1 VEVCSCHA
9 RVLRFMQTEEVKR
22 KKLFNYLS
30 KASQKAYKDEYL
42 ITNDVLCKSETRAR
56 ILELYLAGK
65 VPDSFS
71 LIKKIFKVIQFYS
84 KNTVWFLL
92 YLSVKLAHFLSNQ
105 RYYIPVTKELYAL
118 DVFFIVRNIINQ
130 KKFNDVYL
138 TGLTDV
144 LDKIGGSYF
153 YVPSWFGSWN
163 PFTLFKIFRILKKNE
178 CSVLTEFQ
186 ILEWSDY
193 IRVPFYLLA
202 YPFHVWRFISELGN
216 LKEDRLLSF
225 CLWETLDTVTLKNYL
240 RYFIGKRVSCLKGP
254 EIKCISWYENQAR
267 DKTFIRGLRY
277 VPEKVEIF
285 GAQLFLRTP
294 NVLNII
300 PDESEIPFGVLPDKV
315 LVNGPSYDLGLKSTL
330 EEVGPSLR
338 YWKLFQVKAD
348 PAKGN
353 IILVLLPYW
362 ESSINNILNL
372 IKQIDW
378 PAEIVIKFHPAVEQN
393 KYTSQI
399 PSMFTVT
406 DKDLYSLFGIAR
418 MVIGQST
425 GTMVEAASLG
435 IPVID
440 IVDPEKFSHSF
451 MPECGREVLW
461 DKATH
466 VEDLYRHMRQFED
479 SIRLDPS
486 QLLVMGEKIRDNYF
500 CKPTEE
506 QIVRAFDLT

>member
-1 VEVCSCHA
+1 
-9 RVLRFMQTEEVKR
+9 MQTEEIKR
-22 KKLFNYLS
+22 KKLFDYLS
-30 KASQKAYKDEYL
+30 QTSQKAYRDEYL

-56 ILELYLAGK
+56 ILELYLNG
-65 VPDSFS
+65 VIPDSFS
-71 LIKKIFKVIQFYS
+71 LIKKFFKVIQFFL

-92 YLSVKLAHFLSNQ
+92 YLLAKLAHFLSNQ
-105 RYYIPVTKELYAL
+105 RYYPAGTKELHAI
-118 DVFFIVRNIINQ
+118 DVFFIVPNIISQ
-130 KKFNDVYL
+130 KRFKDTYL

-144 LDKIGGSYF
+144 LDKMGGDYF
-153 YVPSWFGSWN
+153 YVPTWFGSWN
-163 PFTLFKIFRILKKNE
+163 PFTLFQVFRILKKNE
-178 CSVLTEFQ
+178 CPVLTEFQ

-193 IRVPFYLLA
+193 VRVFFYLFA
-202 YPFHVWRFISELGN
+202 YPFHVWKFIGALGD

-240 RYFIGKRVSCLKGP
+240 RYFFGKRVSCLKGP
-254 EIKCISWYENQAR
+254 KIKCFSWYENQAR
-267 DKTFIRGLRY
+267 DKTFIRGLRH

-315 LVNGPSYDLGLKSTL
+315 LVNGPDYGLGLKYTL

-348 PAKGN
+348 PSKGD

-362 ESSINNILNL
+362 DRTIKNILNL

-378 PAEIVIKFHPAVEQN
+378 PAEIVIKFHPTVEQN

-399 PSMFTVT
+399 SSKFSVT
-406 DKDLYSLFGIAR
+406 DKDLYSLFGRAR
-418 MVIGQST
+418 MVVGQST

-440 IVDPEKFSHSF
+440 IVDPEKISHNF
-451 MPECGREVLW
+451 MPEFGREVLW
-461 DKATH
+461 SSATH
-466 VEDLYRHMRQFED
+466 VEDVYRLVRQFEE

-486 QLLVMGEKIRDNYF
+486 QLVDMGEKMRDNYF
-500 CKPTEE
+500 CEPTEE
-506 QIVRAFDLT
+506 KIIRAFGLT